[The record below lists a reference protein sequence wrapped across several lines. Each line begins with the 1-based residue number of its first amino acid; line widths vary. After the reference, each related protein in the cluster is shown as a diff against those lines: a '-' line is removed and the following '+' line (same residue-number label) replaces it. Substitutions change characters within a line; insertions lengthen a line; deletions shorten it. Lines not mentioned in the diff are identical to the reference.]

1 MAVLGPGSDRPAAVR
16 PAATRRTALDGFFV
30 LPARN
35 AAPSRQGKK
44 AGLAVAGRRSRRS
57 RPSGLI
63 RPFEV
68 AWDAPIKQT
77 DGDHHDDR
85 HRTRTGNA
93 GRRKT
98 CVRAPT
104 EMQNATRQTTAH
116 DFILRPPSGRAARD
130 PLNPVRHLDVSRCS
144 ASPQRFTLAGLA
156 RESVSRRQYRGHARS
171 MTRSDLPPIRT
182 GFTSAG
188 RNALFPSSTGVLR
201 TASCFLKMPP
211 SRA

>member
-16 PAATRRTALDGFFV
+16 PGATRRTALDGFFDIPRGMPP
-30 LPARN
+30 LRG
-35 AAPSRQGKK
+35 RGKK
-44 AGLAVAGRRSRRS
+44 QAEPLREGDRGLS

-93 GRRKT
+93 GRRKM

-104 EMQNATRQTTAH
+104 EMQK
-116 DFILRPPSGRAARD
+116 RD
-130 PLNPVRHLDVSRCS
+130 PGNDGAWIHIAATIRTRGQGSAEIGSPSRCQQMFS
-144 ASPQRFTLAGLA
+144 KPAKIHPRWFGEGA
-156 RESVSRRQYRGHARS
+156 VSRRQYRGHARS
-171 MTRSDLPPIRT
+171 MIRSDLPPIRT
-182 GFTSAG
+182 DFTSAG
-188 RNALFPSSTGVLR
+188 HNALFPLHRCFADSVLL
-201 TASCFLKMPP
+201 S
-211 SRA
+211 